1 MNSFRCDADPVA
13 LSKYVIA
20 LVKKDKSE
28 SDLRASMTDQMTVF
42 LQKATR
48 PFIDHLFKALES
60 KEYLEGPPTHPM
72 VPEVM
77 TAEEK
82 EEAEREG
89 RAKDEP
95 R

>member
-1 MNSFRCDADPVA
+1 MA
-13 LSKYVIA
+13 LSKYVLA

-28 SDLRASMTDQMTVF
+28 MDLRASMTEQMNVF

-72 VPEVM
+72 VPDLTGGEEV
-77 TAEEK
+77 AKVK
-82 EEAEREG
+82 EEPG
-89 RAKDEP
+89 
-95 R
+95 